1 MSKFPFLAVLFSIS
15 ILTFSCKSPE
25 EKKAEEL
32 KLRVESLHDDLMKTT
47 EDLIKLRT
55 ELAKTSNKS
64 GNMIQRTKVKAT
76 ISLINAAESF
86 MEDWMSFYGENKPG
100 VDDSIDDSVRFYEK
114 QIKELERMSVQMN
127 EALEQG
133 KEWLEKMTKE

>member
-100 VDDSIDDSVRFYEK
+100 VDDSIDDSLKFYEK